1 MPTCILKCSITL
13 IGQPT
18 DYHWNMQIYG
28 LVEETSA
35 LFVTSHP
42 EFGNIH
48 NQDPALNYLSV
59 TYQPKSNVYP
69 RQEMI
74 WVPRT
79 MPKGVTDNIAIQPA
93 AGPDSSH
100 RVLHP
105 DNILGAI
112 AMYLN
117 SLERLNFKIIGINEV
132 ADKKRSVR
140 VLTYTL
146 QSRE

>member
-1 MPTCILKCSITL
+1 
-13 IGQPT
+13 
-18 DYHWNMQIYG
+18 MQIYG

-93 AGPDSSH
+93 AGT
-100 RVLHP
+100 
-105 DNILGAI
+105 
-112 AMYLN
+112 YLVKFMTFWN
-117 SLERLNFKIIGINEV
+117 KHIQTNFK
-132 ADKKRSVR
+132 
-140 VLTYTL
+140 
-146 QSRE
+146 